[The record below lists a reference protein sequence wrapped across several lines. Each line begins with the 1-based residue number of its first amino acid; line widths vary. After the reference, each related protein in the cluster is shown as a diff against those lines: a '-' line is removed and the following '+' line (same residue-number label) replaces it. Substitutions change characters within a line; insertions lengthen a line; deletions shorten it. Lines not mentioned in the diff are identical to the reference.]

1 MLSLYD
7 MAALMNLEPSDN
19 LYCEPFPID
28 DETCI
33 LRFANTEDATVVHLK
48 IERFKMISGGIIM
61 WHGLLANIPADYALC
76 DGNNGTPDLR
86 DKFVRGSANGVD
98 PGGVGGAINH
108 NHTFTGDGH
117 NHILQLGTDIAF
129 GNDVNSVTDQNAA
142 TGTTD
147 NEDGRPP
154 FYDVAY
160 IMKL

>member
-7 MAALMNLEPSDN
+7 MAALLNLEPSYH
-19 LYCEPFPID
+19 LFCEPFPID

-33 LRFANTEDATVVHLK
+33 LRFANTEDATVIHLK

-76 DGNNGTPDLR
+76 DGDNGTPDLR
-86 DKFVRGSANGVD
+86 DKFVRGSADGVD
-98 PGGVGGAINH
+98 PGGVGGAVNH
-108 NHTFTGDGH
+108 NHDFTTDGH
-117 NHILQLGTDIAF
+117 VHNLEMGVEVAGGAVWAKRTT
-129 GNDVNSVTDQNAA
+129 GSVD
-142 TGTTD
+142 TGTT
-147 NEDGRPP
+147 ELKDGRPP